1 MRIIT
6 EMARTRPERS
16 GYIKFQ
22 YEQHLERLKNS
33 KSVIDVGPPKVFPYV
48 NKWKN
53 ENNIRSK
60 KIEDENRKMVNRIIY
75 STNADID
82 NDLDTYIEDYAYFK
96 RKMIIQ
102 KNLFDTNL
110 INEQNKL
117 LTKRLENTKSCY
129 NRQEWEKDYQKRKQ
143 LLKVMSIFS

>member
-16 GYIKFQ
+16 GYKKIL

-53 ENNIRSK
+53 EYNIRNK

-75 STNADID
+75 STNTGID

-102 KNLFDTNL
+102 KNIFDTNL

-117 LTKRLENTKSCY
+117 LSKRLENTKSCY
-129 NRQEWEKDYQKRKQ
+129 NRQEWEKDYQKRKKM
-143 LLKVMSIFS
+143 LKVMSIFS

>member
-6 EMARTRPERS
+6 ELARTRPERS

-22 YEQHLERLKNS
+22 YEQYLERLKKS
-33 KSVIDVGPPKVFPYV
+33 KSVIDVGPPKLFPYV

-53 ENNIRSK
+53 EYNISNK

-75 STNADID
+75 STNAGID

-102 KNLFDTNL
+102 KNIFDTNL